1 MKRKRLISA
10 LLLLAMLL
18 SCLPLSVLAADAEL
32 VEAEE
37 TVDTVPAENTDAEV
51 TTEEPV
57 EEAAI
62 STQAVNA
69 NNYFYFSAE
78 TANKLLIAPTRIAF
92 TDGQTI
98 RQALNSSKY
107 SFTTNGSNQFIT
119 AIEGVNGNYTYGST
133 PEGVALDSAANTVTH
148 FRFSEASNST
158 PSSGLQTLMKVMADY
173 LEEDADIQNAAAEE
187 YQTALNGYLNVTSE
201 TAQSHASAITTKIN
215 AYKAGQNTK
224 YTVTFS
230 GYSGSSFTVSAVND
244 YGKQFTDPNHTGTLQ
259 LPAGGYTFYVRQ
271 GNRMVSGKI
280 TVSGAMTVN
289 ASLPTGDWFNES
301 SLQISS
307 GYDAEFDANCYKY
320 TLQDHTAT
328 VQVPDSF
335 TGRLYPYFK
344 LNTTGAAVKA
354 VYTDISGAARD
365 KAIPAES
372 KATSIDNALSRGA
385 AGNTVALRASK
396 SGSDGYTQSVDLTLQ
411 LDRMPTLGSLRVT
424 NAAGTAQAATE
435 SFSSTKTE
443 YTYKI
448 LDSEQVLKIYP
459 TATVSGS
466 SITVN
471 GNALDTD
478 GSATVTISGEATVT
492 ITVSSGNYATTY
504 TLAIQPGQGKKVT
517 FKTASDVT
525 LTVVNK
531 NGEELAY
538 TKTIGA
544 SGTDNYL
551 YTLVPGDDYSYVAT
565 QGTYYHAKKTF
576 TLVTEDGKSPII
588 DVAVKQED
596 WLSEL
601 ALGNSESSNNKG
613 NIALNTKFSKATHTY
628 TAVVSDYS
636 SSVYAWIANVVGLTD
651 HSKKYECSV
660 IYQAQSTA
668 SNDGDSTTIALTSRK
683 QTGTQLPQVLLPGS
697 AYENTI
703 TFRVTYVDENDG
715 VTYYTDYTVAL
726 LRTLSLKN
734 MEIFF
739 QGAPVTLNRKGSSLV
754 GYSSSENAY
763 SILVPAA
770 APSLDVTFELHTDAP
785 RYGDTDSGYE
795 ISVSG
800 ERVPSGGTLTAKLN
814 GSEESELLTIELTNR
829 NNKTAKTIYTIEV
842 QKAAT
847 TAVTFEMTPAD
858 GQIYIYES
866 ISGNR
871 SWPRTGK
878 TYALSEGFTYT
889 ASFTCVGYRG
899 QQAELTLEKDEN
911 GQVVLKL
918 GEETFTD
925 LHAVQI
931 KLDVAEENKEIQ
943 HNLNAEWADF
953 RGTSYTGSTIGGGMN
968 SNNGITD
975 AKTPITAESGM
986 MYWAVKLGE
995 GYSDG
1000 AVSNP
1005 ILVDD
1010 CLIVYAGDHI
1020 YRVNKDTGAVEATGQ
1035 MAGKSSFAING
1046 PTYADGI
1053 VLVGLSNGRIQAF
1066 NAKTLESLWLYTD
1079 PLGGQPN
1086 CPITVLNG
1094 YAYTGFWYA
1103 EELDASFVCV
1113 SLTDEDV
1120 GTTTEAKSATW
1131 RHVQNGGFYWAG
1143 AYACDDFIMVGTDD
1157 GKDNCSYLYLFDPL
1171 TGAILDSKSG
1181 FDGDI
1186 RSTISYDKQSCAY
1199 YFTSKGGTF
1208 YRVKVEAKNG
1218 SYAITACDGLKLDNG
1233 ANDPAL
1239 PPMSTSTPVVYNGR
1253 AYIGV
1258 SGTGQFTP
1266 YSGHNITVID
1276 LGDTMS
1282 IAYSV
1287 PTQGYPQTSG
1297 LLTTAYDSYV
1307 YVYFFDNYTP
1317 GTLRALRD
1325 APNQTSADYTTQELY
1340 KGYTYQAPYAIF
1352 TPYGDQAQYAICSPI
1367 ADSNGTIYF
1376 KNDSAYLMA
1385 FGRSVETI
1393 KVTKQPDKTQYS
1405 AGETFDKTGMVV
1417 TATLSDGSTRD
1428 VTDMVSAPTGTLA
1441 DGTTELTLEF
1451 GRGQTMYRN
1460 LPNGNKMTAGN
1471 KIAAITTT
1479 IQIRVG
1485 DTADSGT
1492 LADDITWSFRP
1503 AVNTLSIDG
1512 KIPEGHK
1519 VLIACY
1525 DDSGKMTKLEVRTVS
1540 GSVTLPNSAKIRVFY
1555 IDGNSKP
1562 LCAAAAVLE

>member
-1 MKRKRLISA
+1 MKLKRMTAA

-18 SCLPLSVLAADAEL
+18 SCLPLGVLAADAEP
-32 VEAEE
+32 VEAEK
-37 TVDTVPAENTDAEV
+37 TVDTAPAEEIV
-51 TTEEPV
+51 TEEA
-57 EEAAI
+57 EI

-69 NNYFYFSAE
+69 SGYFYFSAE

-98 RQALNSSKY
+98 HEALNASKY
-107 SFTTNGSNQFIT
+107 SFTTNGSNQFIS

-133 PEGVALDSAANTVTH
+133 PDGVSIDSAANTVTH

-158 PSSGLQTLMKVMADY
+158 PSSGLQTLMQVMADY
-173 LEEDADIQNAAAEE
+173 LTEDADIRNAAAEE
-187 YQTALNGYLNVTSE
+187 YQTALDGYLGVTSE
-201 TAQSHASAITTKIN
+201 TAQSFASAITTKIN

-230 GYSGSSFTVSAVND
+230 GYSGSSYTVSATND
-244 YGKQFTDPNHTGTLQ
+244 YDKQFADANHTGTLQ

-280 TVSGAMTVN
+280 TVSKAMTVS

-320 TLQDHTAT
+320 TLQNHTAT

-396 SGSDGYTQSVDLTLQ
+396 TGSDGYTQSVDLTLQ

-448 LDSEQVLKIYP
+448 LDSEKTLKIYP

-478 GSATVTISGEATVT
+478 GSATVTISGETTVT
-492 ITVSSGNYATTY
+492 ITVSSGNYTTTY

-538 TKTIGA
+538 TKTAGA
-544 SGTDNYL
+544 GNTINYL

-565 QGTYYHAKKTF
+565 QGTYYHAKKSF
-576 TLVTEDGKSPII
+576 TLGSNEVIQVS
-588 DVAVKQED
+588 VKQED
-596 WLSEL
+596 WLTSL
-601 ALGNSESSNNKG
+601 ALSSAADEKYKG
-613 NIALNTKFSKATHTY
+613 DIELSPSFAKSVHTY
-628 TAVVSDYS
+628 TATVPDNS
-636 SSVYAWIANVVGLTD
+636 SSVYVWRTNSRGSCAAVYSML
-651 HSKKYECSV
+651 
-660 IYQAQSTA
+660 STA
-668 SNDGDSTTIALTSRK
+668 SDCGKTNEVALGSRFEGDGLAK
-683 QTGTQLPQVLLPGS
+683 VLLPGS
-697 AYENTI
+697 AYGNTVTI
-703 TFRVTYVDENDG
+703 RVAYTDNTDG
-715 VTYYTDYTVAL
+715 VTYYTDYLVSL
-726 LRTLSLKN
+726 KRSLSLKN
-734 MEIFF
+734 ISTSF
-739 QGAPVTLNRKGSSLV
+739 NGSSLLLQRKNSQQT
-754 GYSSSENAY
+754 GYSMDENEY
-763 SILVPAA
+763 SILIPAA
-770 APSLDVTFELHTDAP
+770 ATTLDLLLQKHTESP
-785 RYGDTDSGYE
+785 KYGDTDNGYVITVNGKAVSSKDTATVDLTGTEEEENVQIKVTNKYVPGASGDYV
-795 ISVSG
+795 ITV
-800 ERVPSGGTLTAKLN
+800 K
-814 GSEESELLTIELTNR
+814 
-829 NNKTAKTIYTIEV
+829 
-842 QKAAT
+842 KAAT
-847 TAVTFEMTPAD
+847 TSVTFQTNPKNAL
-858 GQIYIYES
+858 IYIYEQGA
-866 ISGNR
+866 GNR
-871 SWPRTGK
+871 VWPDEDGSF
-878 TYALSEGFTYT
+878 ALSEGFTYYC
-889 ASFTCVGYRG
+889 SISLYGYAAQAGTLQIVNESG
-899 QQAELTLEKDEN
+899 QT
-911 GQVVLKL
+911 VLRF
-918 GEETFTD
+918 GEEDYTN
-925 LHAVQI
+925 LSAVSVTLQKAAANPDI
-931 KLDVAEENKEIQ
+931 VDYA
-943 HNLNAEWADF
+943 AEWANF
-953 RGTSYTGSTIGGGMN
+953 RGTD
-968 SNNGITD
+968 SNNGITS
-975 AKTPITAESGM
+975 AKTPVDALGGM
-986 MYWAVKLGE
+986 LYWASHLGK
-995 GYSDG
+995 GWDTG
-1000 AVSNP
+1000 AVSSP

-1010 CLIVYAGDHI
+1010 CLVVYAGNHI
-1020 YRVNKDTGAVEATGQ
+1020 YRVNKATGAIEASGD
-1035 MAGKSSFAING
+1035 MAGTSSFAING

-1053 VLVGLSNGRIQAF
+1053 LLVGLSNGRIQAF
-1066 NAKTLESLWLYTD
+1066 NAKTLESLWIYKD
-1079 PLGGQPN
+1079 PVGDQPN
-1086 CPITVLNG
+1086 CPITILNG
-1094 YAYTGFWYA
+1094 YAYTGFWNG
-1103 EELDASFVCV
+1103 ESKDSSFVCI
-1113 SLTDEDV
+1113 SLTDEDP
-1120 GTTTEAKSATW
+1120 ENEMEEKAATW
-1131 RHVQNGGFYWAG
+1131 RMVQNGGFYWAG
-1143 AYACDDFIMVGTDD
+1143 AYACDDFVIVGTDD
-1157 GKDNCSYLYLFDPL
+1157 GDAQCSYLYLLDPL
-1171 TGAILDSKSG
+1171 TGKVLDFKSG

-1186 RSTISYDKQSCAY
+1186 RSTICYDDVTKAY

-1233 ANDPAL
+1233 ANDPAR

-1258 SGTGQFTP
+1258 SGTGQFTQ

-1276 LGDTMS
+1276 LENWK
-1282 IAYSV
+1282 IAYKV

-1297 LLTTAYDSYV
+1297 LLTTAYEQDQDNGYV

-1317 GTLRALRD
+1317 GTLRVLRD
-1325 APNQTSADYTTQELY
+1325 KKGQDEANYLTSETFNDE
-1340 KGYTYQAPYAIF
+1340 TYQTAYALF
-1352 TPYGDQAQYAICSPI
+1352 SPNGKQAQYAICSPI
-1367 ADSNGTIYF
+1367 TDSDGTIYF
-1376 KNDSAYLMA
+1376 KNDSAFLMA
-1385 FGRSVETI
+1385 FGRSIEKI
-1393 KVTKQPDKTQYS
+1393 EVTTMPQKTKYTT
-1405 AGETFDKTGMVV
+1405 GETFDKTGMVV

-1428 VTDMVSAPTGTLA
+1428 VTEMVSAPTEPLT
-1441 DGTTELTLEF
+1441 DDITEISLVF
-1451 GRGQTMYRN
+1451 GRNQTMYRN
-1460 LPNGNKMTAGN
+1460 LPNGEAMTVGN
-1471 KIAAITTT
+1471 EIPAISTTL
-1479 IQIRVG
+1479 QIRVG
-1485 DTADSGT
+1485 DTTDTGA
-1492 LADDITWSFRP
+1492 LADDLTWSFRP

-1525 DDSGKMTKLEVRTVS
+1525 DDSGKMTKLEVWTVS
-1540 GSVTLPNSAKIRVFY
+1540 GSVTLPDSAKIRVFY

-1562 LCAAAAVLE
+1562 LCAAAAVLG

>member
-1 MKRKRLISA
+1 MKLKRMTAA
-10 LLLLAMLL
+10 LLLLVMLL
-18 SCLPLSVLAADAEL
+18 SCLPLSVLAADAEP

-69 NNYFYFSAE
+69 SGYFYFSAE

-98 RQALNSSKY
+98 RQALYASQYSFVESNSS
-107 SFTTNGSNQFIT
+107 GFIT
-119 AIEGVNGNYTYGST
+119 TIEGVNGNYIYGSA
-133 PEGVALDSAANTVTH
+133 PDSVSIDSAANTVTH

-158 PSSGLQTLMKVMADY
+158 PSSGLQTLMQVMADY
-173 LEEDADIQNAAAEE
+173 LEEAADVQNAAADE
-187 YQTALNGYLNVTSE
+187 YQAAVNGYLGVASE
-201 TAQSHASAITTKIN
+201 TAQRYADAITAKIN
-215 AYKAGQNTK
+215 AYKAGQDTQ

-230 GYSGSSFTVSAVND
+230 GFSGSDYTVSAVND
-244 YGKQFTDPNHTGTLQ
+244 YGKRFEDTGHTGTLQ
-259 LPAGGYTFYVRQ
+259 LPAGGYLFSVRQ
-271 GNRMVSGKI
+271 ENRMVSGRIKVTGPK
-280 TVSGAMTVN
+280 TVT
-289 ASLPTGDWFNES
+289 ASLPSGDWFKES
-301 SLQISS
+301 TLKISS
-307 GYDAEFDANCYKY
+307 GYADDFDANCYKY

-335 TGRLYPYFK
+335 TGRLYPYFT

-396 SGSDGYTQSVDLTLQ
+396 TGSDGYTQSVDLTLQ

-424 NAAGTAQAATE
+424 NAADTAQAATE

-448 LDSEQVLKIYP
+448 LDSEQKLKIYP

-471 GNALDTD
+471 GNELAAD
-478 GSATVTISGEATVT
+478 GSATVTISGETTVM
-492 ITVSSGNYATTY
+492 IAVSSGNYTTTY
-504 TLAIQPGQGKKVT
+504 TLTIQPGQGKKVT

-538 TKTIGA
+538 TKTTGA
-544 SGTDNYL
+544 SGTVNYL
-551 YTLVPGDDYSYVAT
+551 YTLVPGDNYSYVAT
-565 QGTYYHAKKTF
+565 QGTYYHARKSF
-576 TLVTEDGKSPII
+576 TLGSNEVIEVSVVQG
-588 DVAVKQED
+588 D
-596 WLSEL
+596 WLTSL
-601 ALGNSESSNNKG
+601 ALGNSENTGSKG
-613 NIALNTKFSKATHTY
+613 NLFPEASFSKSTHTY
-628 TAVVSDYS
+628 TVNVPDYS
-636 SSVYAWIANVVGLTD
+636 SAVYAWVTVARGSCNAVYPRQSSASGGSATVSVVIP
-651 HSKKYECSV
+651 SK
-660 IYQAQSTA
+660 
-668 SNDGDSTTIALTSRK
+668 L
-683 QTGTQLPQVLLPGS
+683 TGTNLMQALLTGS
-697 AYENTI
+697 AYSNVL
-703 TFRVTYVDENDG
+703 TFRVSYLDKSVD
-715 VTYYTDYTVAL
+715 VTYYTDYMICL
-726 LRTLSLKN
+726 ERTLSLKN
-734 MEIFF
+734 MSVSV
-739 QGAPVTLNRKGSSLV
+739 QGGQVLMNRSGGTGFSRTETD
-754 GYSSSENAY
+754 YSV
-763 SILVPAA
+763 LVPAA
-770 APSLDVTFELHTDAP
+770 ASSLKITVQTHTDSP
-785 RYGDTDSGYE
+785 RYGDTDNGYLV
-795 ISVSG
+795 SVNG
-800 ERVPSGGTLTAKLN
+800 KNVGIVENAGTVEVPLN
-814 GSEESELLTIELTNR
+814 GTETDEEIKIVVTNIYNQNAHTEYRLTI
-829 NNKTAKTIYTIEV
+829 K
-842 QKAAT
+842 KAAT
-847 TAVTFEMTPAD
+847 TAVAFQTNPKNAL
-858 GQIYIYES
+858 IYIYEQGA
-866 ISGNR
+866 GNR
-871 SWPRTGK
+871 VWPTDDGIF
-878 TYALSEGFTYT
+878 ALSEGFTYYC
-889 ASFTCVGYRG
+889 SISLYGYAAQAGALQIVNESG
-899 QQAELTLEKDEN
+899 QT
-911 GQVVLKL
+911 VLRF
-918 GEETFTD
+918 GEEEYTD
-925 LHAVQI
+925 PSAVPITLQKADANPNI
-931 KLDVAEENKEIQ
+931 VDF
-943 HNLNAEWADF
+943 NAEWANF
-953 RGTSYTGSTIGGGMN
+953 RGTD
-968 SNNGITD
+968 SNNGVTS
-975 AKTPITAESGM
+975 AKTPISAADGM
-986 MYWAVKLGE
+986 LYWAVKLGD
-995 GYSDG
+995 GYSSD
-1000 AVSNP
+1000 AVSSP
-1005 ILVDD
+1005 ILVDN
-1010 CLIVYAGDHI
+1010 CLIVYAGEHI
-1020 YRVNKDTGAVEATGQ
+1020 YRVNKATGVVEATGQ

-1046 PTYADGI
+1046 PTYYDGI
-1053 VLVGLSNGRIQAF
+1053 LLVGLSNGRIQAF
-1066 NAKTLESLWLYTD
+1066 SAKTLESLWLYTD

-1086 CPITVLNG
+1086 CPITILNG
-1094 YAYTGFWYA
+1094 YAYTGFWNG
-1103 EELDASFVCV
+1103 EDKDGSFVCV
-1113 SLTDEDV
+1113 SLTDEDP
-1120 GTTTEAKSATW
+1120 ENQAEEKAATW
-1131 RHVQNGGFYWAG
+1131 RMVQNGGFYWAG
-1143 AYACDDFIMVGTDD
+1143 AYACDDFVMVGTDD
-1157 GKDNCSYLYLFDPL
+1157 GKTACSYLYLLDPL
-1171 TGAILDSKSG
+1171 TGKVLDSRSG

-1186 RSTISYDKQSCAY
+1186 RSTICYDKDTDAY
-1199 YFTSKGGTF
+1199 YFTSKGGGF
-1208 YRVKVEAKNG
+1208 YRIKVQGKT
-1218 SYAITACDGLKLDNG
+1218 ITACDGMELKNG
-1233 ANDPAL
+1233 IKDETA
-1239 PPMSTSTPVVYNGR
+1239 MSTSTPVVYNGR

-1492 LADDITWSFRP
+1492 LADDITWSFRT
-1503 AVNTLSIDG
+1503 AANTLSIDG
-1512 KIPEGHK
+1512 EIPEGHK

-1525 DDSGKMTKLEVRTVS
+1525 DDSGKLTKLEVLTIK
-1540 GSVTLPNSAKIRVFY
+1540 GSVTLPGSAKIRVFY

-1562 LCAAAAVLE
+1562 LCAAATVLG

>member
-1 MKRKRLISA
+1 MKLKRMTAA

-18 SCLPLSVLAADAEL
+18 SCLPLGVLAADAEL

-37 TVDTVPAENTDAEV
+37 TVDTVPAGNTDAEV

-69 NNYFYFSAE
+69 SGYFYFSAE
-78 TANKLLIAPTRIAF
+78 TANKLLIAPVRIAF

-98 RQALNSSKY
+98 RQALYASQYSFVESNSS
-107 SFTTNGSNQFIT
+107 GFIT
-119 AIEGVNGNYTYGST
+119 TIEGVNGNYIYGSA
-133 PEGVALDSAANTVTH
+133 PDSVSIDSAANTVTH

-158 PSSGLQTLMKVMADY
+158 PSSGLQTLMQVMADY
-173 LEEDADIQNAAAEE
+173 LEEDSDIQNAAAEE

-201 TAQSHASAITTKIN
+201 TAQSYAAAITAKIN

-224 YTVTFS
+224 YAVTFS
-230 GYSGSSFTVSAVND
+230 GYSGSGYTVSAVSD
-244 YGKQFTDPNHTGTLQ
+244 YGKQFEDTGHTGKLQ

-271 GNRMVSGKI
+271 DNCMVSGKI
-280 TVSGAMTVN
+280 TVSGAMTVS

-335 TGRLYPYFK
+335 TGRLYPYFT

-396 SGSDGYTQSVDLTLQ
+396 TGSDGYTQSVDLTLQ

-424 NAAGTAQAATE
+424 NAADTAQAATE

-478 GSATVTISGEATVT
+478 GSATVTISGETTVT

-544 SGTDNYL
+544 SGTINYL

-565 QGTYYHAKKTF
+565 QGTYYHAKKSF
-576 TLVTEDGKSPII
+576 TLGSNEVIEVS
-588 DVAVKQED
+588 VKQED
-596 WLSEL
+596 WLTYL
-601 ALGNSESSNNKG
+601 ALSSAADEKYKG
-613 NIALNTKFSKATHTY
+613 DIELSPSFAKSVHTY
-628 TAVVSDYS
+628 TATVPDNS
-636 SSVYAWIANVVGLTD
+636 SSVYVWRTNSRGSCAAVYSML
-651 HSKKYECSV
+651 
-660 IYQAQSTA
+660 STA
-668 SNDGDSTTIALTSRK
+668 SDCGKTNEVALGSRFEGDGLAK
-683 QTGTQLPQVLLPGS
+683 VLLPGS
-697 AYENTI
+697 AYGNTVTI
-703 TFRVTYVDENDG
+703 RVAYTDNTDG
-715 VTYYTDYTVAL
+715 VTYYTDYLVSL
-726 LRTLSLKN
+726 KRSLSLKN
-734 MEIFF
+734 ISTSF
-739 QGAPVTLNRKGSSLV
+739 NGSSLLLQRKNSQQT
-754 GYSSSENAY
+754 GYSMDENEY
-763 SILVPAA
+763 SILIPAA
-770 APSLDVTFELHTDAP
+770 ATTLDLLLQKHTESP
-785 RYGDTDSGYE
+785 KYGDTDNGYVITVNGKAVSSKDTATVDLTGTEEEENVQIKVTNKYVPGASGDYV
-795 ISVSG
+795 ITV
-800 ERVPSGGTLTAKLN
+800 K
-814 GSEESELLTIELTNR
+814 
-829 NNKTAKTIYTIEV
+829 
-842 QKAAT
+842 KAAT
-847 TAVTFEMTPAD
+847 TSVTFQTNPKNAL
-858 GQIYIYES
+858 IYIYEQGA
-866 ISGNR
+866 GNR
-871 SWPRTGK
+871 VWPDEDGSF
-878 TYALSEGFTYT
+878 ALSEGFTYYC
-889 ASFTCVGYRG
+889 SISLYGYAAQAGTLQIVNESG
-899 QQAELTLEKDEN
+899 QT
-911 GQVVLKL
+911 VLRF
-918 GEETFTD
+918 GEEDYTN
-925 LHAVQI
+925 LSAVSVTLQKAAANPDI
-931 KLDVAEENKEIQ
+931 VDYA
-943 HNLNAEWADF
+943 AEWANF
-953 RGTSYTGSTIGGGMN
+953 RGTD
-968 SNNGITD
+968 SNNGITS
-975 AKTPITAESGM
+975 AKTPVDALGGM
-986 MYWAVKLGE
+986 LYWASHLGK
-995 GYSDG
+995 GWDTG
-1000 AVSNP
+1000 AVSSP

-1010 CLIVYAGDHI
+1010 CLVVYASNHI
-1020 YRVNKDTGAVEATGQ
+1020 YRVNKATGAIEASGD
-1035 MAGKSSFAING
+1035 MAGTSSFAING

-1053 VLVGLSNGRIQAF
+1053 LLVGLSNGRIQAF
-1066 NAKTLESLWLYTD
+1066 NAKTLESLWIYKD
-1079 PLGGQPN
+1079 PVGDQPN
-1086 CPITVLNG
+1086 CPITILNG
-1094 YAYTGFWYA
+1094 YAYTGFWNG
-1103 EELDASFVCV
+1103 ESKDSSFVCI
-1113 SLTDEDV
+1113 SLTDEDP
-1120 GTTTEAKSATW
+1120 ENEMEEKAATW
-1131 RHVQNGGFYWAG
+1131 RMVQNGGFYWAG
-1143 AYACDDFIMVGTDD
+1143 AYACDDFVIVGTDD
-1157 GKDNCSYLYLFDPL
+1157 GDAQCSYLYLLDPL
-1171 TGAILDSKSG
+1171 TGKVLDFKSG

-1186 RSTISYDKQSCAY
+1186 RSTICYDDVTKAY

-1233 ANDPAL
+1233 ANDPAR

-1258 SGTGQFTP
+1258 SGTGQFTQ

-1276 LGDTMS
+1276 LENWK

-1297 LLTTAYDSYV
+1297 MLTTAYESENGYV
-1307 YVYFFDNYTP
+1307 YVYFIDNYTP
-1317 GTLRALRD
+1317 GTLRVLRD
-1325 APNQTSADYTTQELY
+1325 KAGQPEAGYLTSETFNE
-1340 KGYTYQAPYAIF
+1340 KTYRTPYALF
-1352 TPYGDQAQYAICSPI
+1352 TPFDKQAQYAICSPI
-1367 ADSNGTIYF
+1367 ADNDGTIYF
-1376 KNDSAYLMA
+1376 KNDSGYLMA
-1385 FGRSVETI
+1385 FGRSVEKI
-1393 KVTKQPDKTQYS
+1393 EVTTMPQKTQYA

-1417 TATLSDGSTRD
+1417 TATLLDGSTRD
-1428 VTDMVSAPTGTLA
+1428 VTDMVSASSESLT
-1441 DGTTELTLEF
+1441 DGTTEITLQF
-1451 GRGQTMYRN
+1451 GRDQTMYRN
-1460 LPNGNKMTAGN
+1460 ATANGEKMTAGN

-1485 DTADSGT
+1485 EGTVTWGDVNGDGKVNSTDAVLILRYAAQLGVDIDTAA
-1492 LADDITWSFRP
+1492 AD
-1503 AVNTLSIDG
+1503 VNGDG
-1512 KIPEGHK
+1512 KINSTDA
-1519 VLIACY
+1519 VLILRYAAQLI
-1525 DDSGKMTKLEVRTVS
+1525 TKFPVE
-1540 GSVTLPNSAKIRVFY
+1540 G
-1555 IDGNSKP
+1555 
-1562 LCAAAAVLE
+1562 